1 MPFVFAVKLLL
12 FALVVVAVI
21 VIKPFCYYA
30 YCFLKMVIVFLLQL
44 QFTTTKNSNKEKRK
58 TMGYFAILYI
68 GHTCVFQTAAATTVA
83 IIAVVFVLLPLL
95 IWKGLTVC
103 SHKCICNRNY
113 YIYCTLTCFTI
124 HSRTCEYLYKF
135 LLFLWM
141 EKIRK
146 KRNTFMFYIYTN
158 TSVTMF
164 VFILVSLYFSWFLF
178 L

>member
-30 YCFLKMVIVFLLQL
+30 YCFLKMVIVFLLQ
-44 QFTTTKNSNKEKRK
+44 FTTTTNWNKKKRK

-68 GHTCVFQTAAATTVA
+68 GHTCVFQTAAATTA

-103 SHKCICNRNY
+103 SHECICNRNY
-113 YIYCTLTCFTI
+113 YIYCILTCFTI

-146 KRNTFMFYIYTN
+146 KGTY
-158 TSVTMF
+158 SC
-164 VFILVSLYFSWFLF
+164 FIFIQI
-178 L
+178 